1 MHFCKMEKTKAMLAW
16 LGEKG
21 NQTESTDEPQ
31 PGSSTSEVRV
41 KQPQLTAVEGMEE
54 EGEQQ

>member
-1 MHFCKMEKTKAMLAW
+1 MLAW